1 MSNSKRCILIQ
12 GPTHPSKNT
21 IGKIWKGNLII
32 WSCWQGEEREYMGG
46 GEVVFNTPPKTKV
59 NHSHS
64 LDLQRISTMNG
75 LIRAKELGFGRVL
88 KWRSDMIPT
97 NPQRFLECCR
107 EDSFNIHSFHKHQMG
122 YITDFF
128 MEGEVDDMIR
138 LFSFPPV
145 KYGYPEEALTAQFF
159 ANGLD
164 KKVHYL
170 VEDINEE
177 NDVMWLKRNSKFSEM
192 LSQPNYMNRIPF
204 TKYKKDREIKDMP
217 VFIPIGDES
226 VMIPNNIYL

>member
-1 MSNSKRCILIQ
+1 
-12 GPTHPSKNT
+12 
-21 IGKIWKGNLII
+21 
-32 WSCWQGEEREYMGG
+32 MGG
-46 GEVVFNTPPKTKV
+46 GEVVFNTPPKTIL

-64 LDLQRISTMNG
+64 LDLQRVSTMNG

-145 KYGYPEEALTAQFF
+145 KYGYPEEALTEQFF

-164 KKVHYL
+164 KRVHYL

-204 TKYKKDREIKDMP
+204 TKYKKNREIKDMP